1 MMVPIEPQQLQIA
14 VNSHLLVLIG
24 SQPISLNQSTEVGIR
39 SHGLSFEC
47 QYIGYTD
54 VEAVQPRPKSELQ
67 SHWNTLLGIPS
78 GVIRFI
84 HLSGK
89 L

>member
-1 MMVPIEPQQLQIA
+1 MMVPIEPQQIQIA
-14 VNSHLLVLIG
+14 VNFHLLVLIG

-54 VEAVQPRPKSELQ
+54 VEAVQPTKVRTTISLEHP
-67 SHWNTLLGIPS
+67 LGYTFWGYPFHPP
-78 GVIRFI
+78 VW
-84 HLSGK
+84 
-89 L
+89 